1 MTDRTAM
8 ELDGCEATGN
18 SLEPGHGAIA
28 EPHWLWGAIAAEE
41 PPTSVETED
50 ARNDPNAGPDTG
62 SEHKSGGPE
71 ALSGDDQRDG
81 SGLAGTDGEFAKLRH
96 MIQESAERV
105 ENEAFGKL
113 ALVEAQT
120 KTLAEAVAANA
131 AALQEFAGAEGR
143 QPETGGTSEPGK
155 DENRNFLADFHR
167 WADAQRGYRL
177 WWSALALAVVVPA
190 FFLLGVLVELQFEIV
205 PRNDPSGG
213 WSRHIWDNYG
223 PAIADCAMEAK
234 RTDRA
239 VKCSF
244 DIRKP

>member
-1 MTDRTAM
+1 M
-8 ELDGCEATGN
+8 ELDGREAAGS
-18 SLEPGHGAIA
+18 SLEVEQGAIA
-28 EPHWLWGAIAAEE
+28 EPRWLREAMAAEE
-41 PPTSVETED
+41 SSSSVETD
-50 ARNDPNAGPDTG
+50 TDPDAGPDTG
-62 SEHKSGGPE
+62 NEQKGGSSP
-71 ALSGDDQRDG
+71 ALSGDDQRDD
-81 SGLAGTDGEFAKLRH
+81 SAADGTSGEFAKLRR
-96 MIQESAERV
+96 MVQQSAERV

-113 ALVEAQT
+113 NLMEAQT

-131 AALQEFAGAEGR
+131 AALREFAGAEGR
-143 QPETGGTSEPGK
+143 QPEAGETAEPQK
-155 DENRNFLADFHR
+155 DENRTFMADFHR

-205 PRNDPSGG
+205 PPHDPSGG

-223 PAIADCAMEAK
+223 PAIAECAMEAK

-244 DIRKP
+244 DVRKP

>member
-1 MTDRTAM
+1 M
-8 ELDGCEATGN
+8 ELDGREAAAS
-18 SLEPGHGAIA
+18 SLEPESGAIA
-28 EPHWLWGAIAAEE
+28 EPHWLWEAIAAAES
-41 PPTSVETED
+41 PVSAETED
-50 ARNDPNAGPDTG
+50 AGDDTNGGPDAG
-62 SEHKSGGPE
+62 NEQKGGGPE
-71 ALSGDDQRDG
+71 APTGDDPRED
-81 SGLAGTDGEFAKLRH
+81 SGLEGIGGEFAKLRH
-96 MIQESAERV
+96 MIQESAERT

-113 ALVEAQT
+113 DRMEEQT

-131 AALQEFAGAEGR
+131 AALREFAGAEGR
-143 QPETGGTSEPGK
+143 QPEAGGTAEPQK
-155 DENRNFLADFHR
+155 DGNRTFMADFHR

-205 PRNDPSGG
+205 PPHDPSGG

-244 DIRKP
+244 DVRKP

>member
-1 MTDRTAM
+1 M
-8 ELDGCEATGN
+8 ELDGCEAAGS
-18 SLEPGHGAIA
+18 SLEVEQGAIA
-28 EPHWLWGAIAAEE
+28 EPRWLRKAMAAEE
-41 PPTSVETED
+41 SSSSVETDTDPD
-50 ARNDPNAGPDTG
+50 AGTDTG
-62 SEHKSGGPE
+62 NEQKGGSSA
-71 ALSGDDQRDG
+71 ALSGDDPRDG
-81 SGLAGTDGEFAKLRH
+81 SAPDGTSGEFAKLRR
-96 MIQESAERV
+96 MVQQSAERV

-113 ALVEAQT
+113 NLMEAQT

-131 AALQEFAGAEGR
+131 AALREFAGAEGR
-143 QPETGGTSEPGK
+143 QPEAGETAEPQK
-155 DENRNFLADFHR
+155 DENRTFMADFHR

-205 PRNDPSGG
+205 PPHDPSGG

-244 DIRKP
+244 DVRKP

>member
-8 ELDGCEATGN
+8 ELDVCETAGIL
-18 SLEPGHGAIA
+18 LEPEQGAVS
-28 EPHWLWGAIAAEE
+28 EPHWLWEAIAAEK

-50 ARNDPNAGPDTG
+50 VGNDPNAGPTSNEQKGG
-62 SEHKSGGPE
+62 SS
-71 ALSGDDQRDG
+71 AARSGDDQRDDWAPDG
-81 SGLAGTDGEFAKLRH
+81 IGGEFAKLRR
-96 MIQESAERV
+96 MVQQSAERV

-113 ALVEAQT
+113 NLMEEQT

-131 AALQEFAGAEGR
+131 AALREFAGAERR
-143 QPETGGTSEPGK
+143 QPETGGTAEPHK
-155 DENRNFLADFHR
+155 DENRTFMADFHR

-190 FFLLGVLVELQFEIV
+190 FFLLGVLVELQFQIV
-205 PRNDPSGG
+205 PPHDPSGG

-223 PAIADCAMEAK
+223 PAIAECAMEAK

-244 DIRKP
+244 DVRKP

>member
-1 MTDRTAM
+1 
-8 ELDGCEATGN
+8 
-18 SLEPGHGAIA
+18 
-28 EPHWLWGAIAAEE
+28 
-41 PPTSVETED
+41 
-50 ARNDPNAGPDTG
+50 
-62 SEHKSGGPE
+62 
-71 ALSGDDQRDG
+71 
-81 SGLAGTDGEFAKLRH
+81 

-113 ALVEAQT
+113 ALMEAQT

-131 AALQEFAGAEGR
+131 AALQEFAGAEGQ
-143 QPETGGTSEPGK
+143 QPEAGGTAEPRK
-155 DENRNFLADFHR
+155 DENRTFLADFHR
-167 WADAQRGYRL
+167 WADTQRGYRL

-205 PRNDPSGG
+205 PRHDPSGG

-239 VKCSF
+239 VKCSL
-244 DIRKP
+244 DVRKP